1 MGLYATNRRSSIKVM
16 KKVLLVDDQDLIR
29 SMLRWHLRNDFN
41 LIEACDGEE
50 AKRQIECFNPDAVI
64 LDIRMPGKIDGYEV
78 CTWIK
83 SSPIYSKMYV
93 ILVTAD
99 WSLIESLVGAL
110 KADDFLIKPFN
121 PTEVKTKLLT
131 KVGH

>member
-1 MGLYATNRRSSIKVM
+1 M

-29 SMLRWHLRNDFN
+29 SLLRWNLRNDFN

-50 AKRQIECFNPDAVI
+50 AKRQIEVFTPDAVI

-78 CTWIK
+78 CNWIK
-83 SSPIYSKMYV
+83 SSPTYSKIYV

-99 WSLIESLVGAL
+99 WSLIEEMVGKL
-110 KADDFLIKPFN
+110 KADDYLIKPFN
-121 PTEVKTKLLT
+121 PIEVKSKLLA
-131 KVGH
+131 KLGH